1 MSGTWGGRVRS
12 LGGNAELDVCLLLFG
27 SKGAE
32 EIDLLLA
39 GGLPRVV
46 RFEGALEM
54 GLDIDVES
62 LGL

>member
-1 MSGTWGGRVRS
+1 MRS

-27 SKGAE
+27 GKGAE

-46 RFEGALEM
+46 GFKGALEM